1 MGYLGVITHLLTIY
15 YLPGTSNHVFF
26 GQFVESNFPLTKTI
40 SQLRN
45 FIELRRFTSQLS
57 DESLASSIKSPS
69 TSFRTKWM
77 FPKIVVPQNGWFI
90 MESPIKMDDLG
101 VPPFKYHLRKHTY
114 DGLRYQAIQALEIF
128 AASVGKNI
136 WVIPSPQQLVCQ
148 ASIYARSNRPRNHAR
163 AERCSYSLAFT
174 WKMGIPGNR
183 KYQGLPLH
191 L

>member
-45 FIELRRFTSQLS
+45 FIELPRFTSQLS

-101 VPPFKYHLRKHTY
+101 VPPLFSETSIWWFEISGPSSPWDFCGISGRKKNRWSHPSAARFKLQYMFVPIDPGIMHGRNAARIPQHY
-114 DGLRYQAIQALEIF
+114 LE
-128 AASVGKNI
+128 AGH
-136 WVIPSPQQLVCQ
+136 P
-148 ASIYARSNRPRNHAR
+148 
-163 AERCSYSLAFT
+163 
-174 WKMGIPGNR
+174 GIVST
-183 KYQGLPLH
+183 
-191 L
+191 